1 MCRTRCFAKGI
12 QIPKIIQNPAH
23 GLLSGITM
31 NFQVG
36 KADYRNFCDQM
47 ADGLFLFRLL
57 ALAATA
63 SRNQKKTDYNDNESL
78 HPAHR
83 LRCF

>member
-1 MCRTRCFAKGI
+1 MIYTFIIYDLILKNGKRKI

-63 SRNQKKTDYNDNESL
+63 SRNQKKTDYNDN
-78 HPAHR
+78 
-83 LRCF
+83 